1 MTAQKYQIYAHADA
15 DGGIAAAIFSRF
27 ISMQS
32 KPNQIDI
39 EIHPVN
45 HGPDQ
50 QDWCLTEIKHPCA
63 ILDFSLHPAFLTEKF
78 FSSASDSPSKGKGD
92 VGCYWIDHHPTRAG
106 IPFITPENC
115 QSMLTHVT
123 SLWDITATST
133 PGLMRKH
140 QKQLQIPENLIEEY
154 EELIDLAEIID
165 AALFADAEAAHDF
178 SSDSVKLQTLFSAT
192 HPTVDRS
199 RLYRALVEQLTRSPS
214 VSALMGSDPIYQAI
228 VDYEKILVAE
238 QKRVYAKTTRHIGNV
253 AITDFSQ
260 WKPQESFPGM
270 GRFIP
275 YLLFPDTLYAIHIL
289 PLKNGISSI
298 SCGINPWNKPKK
310 FEKHLGNYFATH
322 FGGGGHAF
330 VAGGRLT
337 SREAKKIEEL
347 VTFLQN

>member
-1 MTAQKYQIYAHADA
+1 MTTQKYHIYSHADA
-15 DGGIAAAIFSRF
+15 DGGIAAALFSRF
-27 ISMQS
+27 ISQRAH
-32 KPNQIDI
+32 PNSIDI

-78 FSSASDSPSKGKGD
+78 FSTGNTNSANSRASI
-92 VGCYWIDHHPTRAG
+92 GCYWLDHHPTGAG

-115 QSMLTHVT
+115 QSLLTHAT
-123 SLWDITATST
+123 CLWDITATST

-140 QKQLQIPENLIEEY
+140 HEALNIPPALIEEF
-154 EELIDLAEIID
+154 EELIDLAEVID
-165 AALFADAEAAHDF
+165 AALFADAQAAHDF

-192 HPTVDRS
+192 HPSVDKTN
-199 RLYRALVEQLTRSPS
+199 LYRSLVTQLTHSPS
-214 VSALMGSDPIYQAI
+214 MSELMLSDPIYQAI
-228 VDYEKILVAE
+228 IEHEKQLVTE
-238 QKRVYAKTTRHIGNV
+238 QNRLYKEKTKLIGKISV
-253 AITDFSQ
+253 TDFTN
-260 WKPQESFPGM
+260 WKTQDKFPGM

-275 YLLFPDTLYAIHIL
+275 YLLYPDILYAIHIL
-289 PLKNGISSI
+289 PPKNGVSSI
-298 SCGINPWNKPKK
+298 SCGINPWNKPKT

-337 SREAKKIEEL
+337 AGEAKKIDEL
-347 VTFLQN
+347 VTFLKK

>member
-1 MTAQKYQIYAHADA
+1 MASQKYQIYAHADA

-27 ISMQS
+27 ILEQFQA
-32 KPNQIDI
+32 NQI
-39 EIHPVN
+39 EIQIQPVN

-78 FSSASDSPSKGKGD
+78 FSNESSGADQSKAQ
-92 VGCYWIDHHPTRAG
+92 VGCYWIDHHPTGAG

-115 QSMLTHVT
+115 QAMLTHVT

-140 QKQLQIPENLIEEY
+140 RKQLKIPTSLIEEY

-165 AALFADAEAAHDF
+165 AALFADAQAAHDF
-178 SSDSVKLQTLFSAT
+178 SSDSVKLQTLFSST
-192 HPTVDRS
+192 HPFVDRTQ
-199 RLYRALVEQLTRSPS
+199 LYRALVAQLTQSPS
-214 VSALMGSDPIYQAI
+214 VSKLMGSDPIYQALI
-228 VDYEKILVAE
+228 DYEKQLVTD
-238 QKRVYAKTTRHIGNV
+238 QKRIYSERTKLIGNIAV
-253 AITDFSQ
+253 SDFTL
-260 WKPQESFPGM
+260 WNPQEKFPGM

-275 YLLFPDTLYAIHIL
+275 YLLYPDILYAIHIQ
-289 PLKNGISSI
+289 PPKNGVSSI

-337 SREAKKIEEL
+337 SREAKKIDKL

>member
-1 MTAQKYQIYAHADA
+1 MTSQRYQIYAHADA

-27 ISMQS
+27 IAQQIH
-32 KPNQIDI
+32 PNQIEI
-39 EIHPVN
+39 EVHPVN

-50 QDWCLTEIKHPCA
+50 QDWCLTEIKYPCA

-78 FSSASDSPSKGKGD
+78 FSGTSDSLLKGKNN
-92 VGCYWIDHHPTRAG
+92 VGCYWIDHHPTGAG

-115 QSMLTHVT
+115 QSMLSNVT
-123 SLWDITATST
+123 SLWDVEATST

-140 QKQLQIPENLIEEY
+140 QKQLRLPSSLIEEY

-192 HPTVDRS
+192 HPAIDRT
-199 RLYRALVEQLTRSPS
+199 RLYRALVTQLTRSPS
-214 VSALMGSDPIYQAI
+214 VSDLMGSDPIYQA
-228 VDYEKILVAE
+228 VVEYEKSLVAE
-238 QKRVYAKTTRHIGNV
+238 QKRIYAKTTKLNGKV
-253 AITDFSQ
+253 AITDFTQ
-260 WKPQESFPGM
+260 WNPQNSFAGM

-275 YLLFPDTLYAIHIL
+275 YLLNPDILYAIHIL
-289 PLKNGISSI
+289 PPKNGISSI

-330 VAGGRLT
+330 VAGGRLST
-337 SREAKKIEEL
+337 RETKKIDEL
-347 VTFLQN
+347 VSFLQN

>member
-1 MTAQKYQIYAHADA
+1 MITQKYQIYAHADA
-15 DGGIAAAIFSRF
+15 DGGIAASIFSRF
-27 ISMQS
+27 LS
-32 KPNQIDI
+32 KQVEPNQIEI
-39 EIHPVN
+39 EVHPVN

-78 FSSASDSPSKGKGD
+78 FSEAPDATARGKGH
-92 VGCYWIDHHPTRAG
+92 VGCYWIDHHPTGAG

-115 QSMLTHVT
+115 QNMLTHVT

-140 QKQLQIPENLIEEY
+140 QKQLQIPSSLIEEY

-178 SSDSVKLQTLFSAT
+178 STDSVKLQTLFSST
-192 HPTVDRS
+192 HPCIDRT
-199 RLYRALVEQLTRSPS
+199 RLYRALVSQLTCSPS
-214 VSALMGSDPIYQAI
+214 MSDLMNSDPIYQAI
-228 VDYEKILVAE
+228 VDYEKTLVTE
-238 QKRVYAKTTRHIGNV
+238 QKRIYANTTQITGKV

-260 WKPQESFPGM
+260 WSPKNNFPGM

-275 YLLFPDTLYAIHIL
+275 YLLYPNILYAIHIL
-289 PLKNGISSI
+289 PAKNGTSSI

-337 SREAKKIEEL
+337 SRETKKIEEL